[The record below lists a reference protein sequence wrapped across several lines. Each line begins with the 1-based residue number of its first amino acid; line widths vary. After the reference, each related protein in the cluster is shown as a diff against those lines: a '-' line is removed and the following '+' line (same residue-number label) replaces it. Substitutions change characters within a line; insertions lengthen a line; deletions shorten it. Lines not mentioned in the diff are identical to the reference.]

1 MSFICFQ
8 SREQTTYRCI
18 AIAVVCFFVRE
29 VIFYWGGGDTLVL
42 NVTKFFSVGS
52 CRGHVKC
59 SVWCWTGGKKL
70 SSPSFWRRPEAV
82 SANYRLF
89 HSSNSLVVIIT
100 KPQFVT
106 LFHIYMFHQNWG
118 KNLRNVAYV
127 SSLSVYDNEPMHN
140 TRWPALP
147 ILKYSAR
154 FSRSYL

>member
-18 AIAVVCFFVRE
+18 AIAVVRFFVRE
-29 VIFYWGGGDTLVL
+29 VIFYWGGDTLVL
-42 NVTKFFSVGS
+42 NVTKFLSVGT
-52 CRGHVKC
+52 CRGDVKC
-59 SVWCWTGGKKL
+59 SVWCWTGWKKN
-70 SSPSFWRRPEAV
+70 FHRPLFEAV

-106 LFHIYMFHQNWG
+106 LFHIYMFHQNSG
-118 KNLRNVAYV
+118 KNLRKVDYV

-147 ILKYSAR
+147 IHKYSAR